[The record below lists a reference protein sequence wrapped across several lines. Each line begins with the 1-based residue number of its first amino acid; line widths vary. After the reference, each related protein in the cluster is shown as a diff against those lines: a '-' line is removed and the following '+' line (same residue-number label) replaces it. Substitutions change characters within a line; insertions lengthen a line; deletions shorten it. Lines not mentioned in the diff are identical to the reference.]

1 MSPIPFIACTLTCL
15 LTLQVQAAEPGKL
28 VFCYEDQ
35 DSWPWV
41 MLDDKGLNQV
51 LFDHVQQALKLKIE
65 RQPMP
70 WKRCLDGLAR
80 GQYDG
85 AFAAAFKAERQVMGH
100 YPYRADGSLDNGK
113 RLHSASYSLYRLR
126 GSQADW
132 DGKAFSGIRGRVASL
147 SGFSIIDLLKAHGL
161 DVEETSRDPLALLRM
176 LHGHRFETAAM
187 QTLRADQLLASHPD
201 IGQDIEKRPV
211 PLEQKDYYLM
221 LSNRLVDERPALA
234 QAIWDEIAR
243 QRESADY
250 QARLRQVLA
259 DTPHGN

>member
-1 MSPIPFIACTLTCL
+1 MSPIKPITSILACFLA
-15 LTLQVQAAEPGKL
+15 LQAQAAEPAKL

-41 MLDDKGLNQV
+41 MLDDKGLNQA
-51 LFDHVQQALKLKIE
+51 LFDRVQSALKLTIE

-85 AFAAAFKAERQVMGH
+85 AFASSFKAERQVMGH
-100 YPYRADGSLDNGK
+100 YPYRADGSLDTDK

-132 DGKAFSGIRGRVASL
+132 DGNTFTGIQGRVASL
-147 SGFSIIDLLKAHGL
+147 SGFSIIDFLKAHGL

-176 LHGHRFETAAM
+176 LHGRRFEAAAM

-201 IGQDIEKRPV
+201 LGEGIEKRPV

-221 LSNRLVDERPALA
+221 LSNRLMDMNPSLA
-234 QAIWDEIAR
+234 HAIWDEVAR

-250 QARLRQVLA
+250 QAQLKQVLA
-259 DTPHGN
+259 ATPHGN

>member
-1 MSPIPFIACTLTCL
+1 MSPIKTVALTLACFLA
-15 LTLQVQAAEPGKL
+15 LQVQAAEPRKL

-41 MLDDKGLNQV
+41 MLNNKGLNQV
-51 LFDHVQQALKLKIE
+51 LFDRVQHTLNLEIVH
-65 RQPMP
+65 QPMP

-80 GQYDG
+80 SQYDG

-100 YPYRADGSLDNGK
+100 YPYRADGSLDTDK

-132 DGKAFSGIRGRVASL
+132 DGTTFSGIQGRVASL
-147 SGFSIIDLLKAHGL
+147 SGFSIIDFLKAHGQE
-161 DVEETSRDPLALLRM
+161 VEETSRDPLALLRM
-176 LHGHRFETAAM
+176 LHGRRFEAAAM

-221 LSNRLVDERPALA
+221 LSNRLMDEQPALA
-234 QAIWDEIAR
+234 HAIWDEIAR
-243 QRESADY
+243 QRKSAGY
-250 QARLRQVLA
+250 QALLKQELA
-259 DTPHGN
+259 ATPHGN